1 MAPDTGLETTTPA
14 THAVPAGGGMIDGKT
29 TPLYS
34 LPAKWYHD
42 PEVYE
47 AERWGIFA
55 NTWQFV
61 APEQDLPNPGDYTAV
76 EFTGFK
82 VFVLRDRHG
91 ELKAFHNMCPHRA
104 APLFAEGTGHCDV
117 LRCRY
122 HGWAFDHDGKLKAA
136 PYFGEAD
143 WFRKEDHGL
152 KPVRLDIWRGFIFV
166 NLDGKAPPLL
176 DFLGDVPALVE
187 PFPIESFKKKDVADF
202 SVKTNWKVYT
212 DNFVEGY
219 HIPGIHPGLIQS
231 IDFNGFETTYQ
242 RNVVI
247 MKAPQKQGSIYGG
260 LWLWI
265 WPNMTLS
272 VYPDG
277 MNASRIVP
285 HGPRSLSLHYSFYFQ
300 DLSPELEASQRHT
313 IETNCQIVREDFG
326 ICEDAQTNFEAGVFR
341 CGPMSPRHEMGVRY
355 FHDEIRA
362 ALKPQGVTES

>member
-1 MAPDTGLETTTPA
+1 MAPDTGLHAIPA
-14 THAVPAGGGMIDGKT
+14 QGGMIDGKT
-29 TPLYS
+29 TPLFT

-42 PEVYE
+42 EGVYE

-55 NTWQFV
+55 NTWQFICRE
-61 APEQDLPNPGDYTAV
+61 ADLPNPGDYTAA
-76 EFTGFK
+76 EFSGFK
-82 VFVLRDRHG
+82 VFILRDRHG
-91 ELKAFHNMCPHRA
+91 QLKSFHNMCPHRA

-122 HGWAFDHDGKLKAA
+122 HGWAFDHDGKLKVA

-143 WFRKEDHGL
+143 WFKKEEHGL
-152 KPVRLDIWRGFIFV
+152 KPVRLDTWRGFVFI

-187 PFPIESFKKKDVADF
+187 PYPIESFQKKDVADF
-202 SVKTNWKVYT
+202 AVKSNWKTYT

-247 MKAPQKQGSIYGG
+247 MKAPQKEGSIYGG

-285 HGPRSLSLHYSFYFQ
+285 HGTRSTTLHYNFYFQ
-300 DLSPELEASQRHT
+300 DISPALEESQRRT

-326 ICEDAQTNFEAGVFR
+326 ICEEAQDNLESGLFKN
-341 CGPMSPRHEMGVRY
+341 GPMSPRHELGVRY
-355 FHDEIRA
+355 FHDEIRK
-362 ALKPQGVTES
+362 ALKPQGVSE

>member
-1 MAPDTGLETTTPA
+1 MAPDTGTETTGFA
-14 THAVPAGGGMIDGKT
+14 PAGSTLGGQAVDGKT
-29 TPLYS
+29 TPLFT
-34 LPAKWYHD
+34 LPASWYHD
-42 PEVYE
+42 SEIYE

-55 NTWQFV
+55 ATWQFV
-61 APEQDLPNPGDYTAV
+61 AREADLPSPGDYVAV
-76 EFTGFK
+76 EFCGFK
-82 VFVLRDRHG
+82 VFVLRDRDGH
-91 ELKAFHNMCPHRA
+91 LKAFHNMCPHRA
-104 APLFAEGTGHCDV
+104 APLFAEGEGHCDV

-122 HGWAFDHDGKLKAA
+122 HGWAFDHDGRLKAA

-143 WFRKEDHGL
+143 WFKKEEFGL
-152 KPVRLDIWRGFIFV
+152 KPVRLDTWRGFVFV
-166 NLDGKAPPLL
+166 NLDGKAVPLL
-176 DFLGDVPALVE
+176 EFLGDVPALVA
-187 PFPIESFKKKDVADF
+187 PYPIESFLKRDIADF
-202 SVKTNWKVYT
+202 AVKSNWKTYT

-219 HIPGIHPGLIQS
+219 HIPGIHPGLIQA
-231 IDFNGFETTYQ
+231 IDFNRFETTYG

-247 MKAPQKQGSIYGG
+247 MKAPQKEGSIYGG

-285 HGPRSLSLHYSFYFQ
+285 HGTRATTLHYSFYFQ
-300 DLSPELEASQRHT
+300 SLAPELEASQRKT

-326 ICEDAQTNFEAGVFR
+326 ICEDAQDNLESGVFR

-362 ALKPQGVTES
+362 ALKPRGVGEP